1 MNKDMENHPC
11 LNQSKQKTEII
22 KAHILHPKASILHVK
37 REKDVKVLDSK
48 GLVDKYLGTQ
58 DMETTQIYSTYHE
71 G

>member
-11 LNQSKQKTEII
+11 LNRSKQKTEII